1 MESSGA
7 VVIVTDVVFTRPEN
21 LHGYAGQS
29 RLRSC
34 LSNKPGDLSHLSVV
48 LVIQPASETAAC
60 THQMHRDVAVLY
72 SSGRGCRGQGL
83 SWRLTGRPEFEFAVR
98 LEMCSGVHRL
108 ERSMG
113 QHWKVILRLH
123 NFCGAFESRIDI
135 AHVRYARAARS
146 AAPGS
151 AGSGRWGRRRDRLSE
166 QLFGL
171 RCISHTALRGNRP
184 FIPNNFE

>member
-108 ERSMG
+108 ESSML
-113 QHWKVILRLH
+113 QDSQVILRLH
-123 NFCGAFESRIDI
+123 NFCGGLESRIDS
-135 AHVRYARAARS
+135 AHGRYASAGRS
-146 AAPGS
+146 AAAGP
-151 AGSGRWGRRRDRLSE
+151 AGSCRRGHVPARL
-166 QLFGL
+166 
-171 RCISHTALRGNRP
+171 
-184 FIPNNFE
+184 